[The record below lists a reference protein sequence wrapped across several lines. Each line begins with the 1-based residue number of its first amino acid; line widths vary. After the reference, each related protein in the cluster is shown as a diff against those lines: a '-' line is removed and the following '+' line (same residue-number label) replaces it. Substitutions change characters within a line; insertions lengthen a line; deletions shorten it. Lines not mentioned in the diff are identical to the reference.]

1 MPREEFSK
9 LIGPY
14 LDGELSAEEREKV
27 EEYLAGSDEY
37 RRMAAEIEGLTR
49 IVREDAPPEVR
60 DEKWKE
66 MLSSLRSDGATEP
79 FTVVGSKRR
88 WLAPLAGLAAV
99 LVIGLFLWSA
109 GSDSPGEP
117 PPPGRTM
124 RAPKMPTTKTR
135 LASIRSNPKRKK
147 RLFSPPTLDSKRSE
161 LARSRTRDHST
172 GRSPAE

>member
-66 MLSSLRSDGATEP
+66 MLS
-79 FTVVGSKRR
+79 
-88 WLAPLAGLAAV
+88 
-99 LVIGLFLWSA
+99 
-109 GSDSPGEP
+109 
-117 PPPGRTM
+117 
-124 RAPKMPTTKTR
+124 
-135 LASIRSNPKRKK
+135 
-147 RLFSPPTLDSKRSE
+147 
-161 LARSRTRDHST
+161 
-172 GRSPAE
+172 

>member
-79 FTVVGSKRR
+79 FTVVGSRRR
-88 WLAPLAGLAAV
+88 WVAPLAGLAAV

-117 PPPGRTM
+117 PTPRKDYASTEDADHEDKVRIDTVEPEEKEKTLQ
-124 RAPKMPTTKTR
+124 PTDPR
-135 LASIRSNPKRKK
+135 
-147 RLFSPPTLDSKRSE
+147 FE
-161 LARSRTRDHST
+161 
-172 GRSPAE
+172 EE